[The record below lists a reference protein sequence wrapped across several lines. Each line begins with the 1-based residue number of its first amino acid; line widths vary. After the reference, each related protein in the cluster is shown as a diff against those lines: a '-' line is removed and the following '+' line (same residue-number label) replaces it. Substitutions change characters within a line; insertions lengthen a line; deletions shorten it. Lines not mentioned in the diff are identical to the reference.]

1 MAMLNILVLNNKGGS
16 GKTTVATNLASHYA
30 SKGLRCALLDLD
42 RQRSSLNWLDQRPDW
57 RPTIEAGSGWDRR
70 RFAPGTN
77 RVVIDAPAQIQ
88 AGELRQLLNRV
99 QLVLVPVLPSPI
111 DIRAATD
118 FIARLLVEGRLRN
131 RQRRIGII
139 ANRLRERTRVSD
151 RLLRFLDSL
160 SIPLVA
166 CLRDSQN
173 YLHAAER
180 GIGVFEMESALVRRD
195 LDQWQPL
202 TDWLERRG
210 TELAAPA
217 VPYNDGRGPVPGPAQ
232 DVKSD

>member
-1 MAMLNILVLNNKGGS
+1 MLSILVLNNKGGS
-16 GKTTVATNLASHYA
+16 GKTTVASSLASYYA
-30 SKGLRCALLDLD
+30 SQGQRCALLDLD

-57 RPTIEAGSGWDRR
+57 RPLIEPGSGWDRR
-70 RFAPGTN
+70 RFAPGTS
-77 RVVIDAPAQIQ
+77 RVVIDAPAQVQ
-88 AGELRQLLNRV
+88 AGELRQLLGRV
-99 QLVLVPVLPSPI
+99 ELVLVPVLPSPI

-151 RLLRFLDSL
+151 RLIRFLDSL

-180 GIGVFEMESALVRRD
+180 GIGIFEMEPALVRRD
-195 LDQWQPL
+195 LEQWQPL
-202 TDWLERRG
+202 VDWLERRG
-210 TELAAPA
+210 TELGAPQA
-217 VPYNDGRGPVPGPAQ
+217 PGKLGHDRIRAPVEGA
-232 DVKSD
+232 KSD